1 MRSLAQR
8 LGSGTATLYR
18 HFASRSEL
26 VAVVVDRMLGEGLD
40 MRAIAALPWQ
50 QACMSFAQHMF
61 DALSAARQRGVPVDR
76 ARSDGT

>member
-26 VAVVVDRMLGEGLD
+26 VAMVVDRMLGEIDLD
-40 MRAIAALPWQ
+40 AQAVAELPWQ
-50 QACMSFAQHMF
+50 QACMLVRAGTC
-61 DALSAARQRGVPVDR
+61 LTRSAATAMSRPC
-76 ARSDGT
+76 